1 MIYQVRLLNGLF
13 HPNGNSYRLKQAE
26 EVVRFGPNLLVLYV
40 LSIIIFGISA
50 YFGIGSE
57 SISGE
62 VTKLN
67 EAAFESGKLLVIAGE
82 LIAGLLFP
90 SIFLF
95 LSSVIF
101 WIFTDTNYLRI
112 VIVQMI
118 VFVIALFEK
127 AVSIPLFVLMD
138 INQSSNPFS
147 LGVISQHLISNEFFI
162 RFFGEITLF
171 QLVIILFQYYYLRK
185 LSETNKYLI
194 MLAIGLFYI
203 ASWFAAALLSY
214 IKVSV
219 FF

>member
-1 MIYQVRLLNGLF
+1 MIYQVQLLNGLL
-13 HPNGNSYRLKQAE
+13 HPNGNSHRLKQAE
-26 EVVRFGPNLLVLYV
+26 EVVRFGPKLFLLYV
-40 LSIIIFGISA
+40 LSIIIFGMSA

-62 VTKLN
+62 VTKLS
-67 EAAFESGKLLVIAGE
+67 EAAFESRKLLVVAGE

-95 LSSVIF
+95 LASLIY
-101 WIFTDTNYLRI
+101 WIVTDIDYMRI

-118 VFVIALFEK
+118 IFVIALVEK

-138 INQSSNPFS
+138 IDQSSNPFS
-147 LGVISQHLISNEFFI
+147 LGVISQYLISNDFFNL
-162 RFFGEITLF
+162 FFGEITLF
-171 QLVIILFQYYYLRK
+171 QVMIILFQYYYLRK

-194 MLAIGLFYI
+194 MLAIALFYI